1 MTLLVEHDWVECM
14 TWPAMAVPSAVR
26 FLPAVLNLWFY
37 KPFFFFFFFC
47 AECEVAIRRHAES
60 CHVLAVTFFK
70 LFN

>member
-37 KPFFFFFFFC
+37 KPFFFFFFFLC
-47 AECEVAIRRHAES
+47 RVRGCNSTPRRVMS
-60 CHVLAVTFFK
+60 CPGSDFF
-70 LFN
+70 